1 MEMRQRRPLGGYT
14 LIEVLAASMISLA
27 LLLLVGTI
35 FTAANHLIGIS
46 YTSFMI
52 SRDLSLGVEELRRDL
67 KETALGTVRVANGYQ
82 PSLTLVT
89 AYTKEGRLQID
100 SQGTPDWQGWTHYVL
115 ERQDKSETGILS
127 KWMEYPSEP
136 MPYPSLEGS
145 HPPFPILSGVTKKVV
160 LRDVVFPNSEL
171 TDGKGKPIPLS
182 DRDGFS
188 AHFLRLTEADVYRR
202 TEENP
207 AVNSASPDAIDGNTR
222 LLEVTIRTFNRS
234 TSGTPNTVGM
244 KFRVCPRY

>member
-1 MEMRQRRPLGGYT
+1 MELRTRHSQGGYT

-35 FTAANHLIGIS
+35 FTASNHLIGLT

-67 KETALGTVRVANGYQ
+67 KETALGTLRVKNDYQ
-82 PSLTLVT
+82 PSLTLVN
-89 AYTKEGRLQID
+89 AYTKEGQIQID
-100 SQGTPDWQGWTHYVL
+100 AQGAPDWQGWTHYVL
-115 ERQDKSETGILS
+115 ERQDKLETGVLS
-127 KWMEYPSEP
+127 KWVEYPTEP
-136 MPYPSLEGS
+136 MPYPILKGS
-145 HPPFPILSGVTKKVV
+145 RPPLPIPSDATKKVV
-160 LRDVVFPNSEL
+160 LRDVVFPDSDI
-171 TDGKGKPIPLS
+171 TDGKGKPIAIS

-188 AHFLRLTEADVYRR
+188 VHFLRRTKSGSYQR

-222 LLEVTIRTFNRS
+222 LLEVTVRTFTRS
-234 TSGTPNTVGM
+234 TSGTVNTVGL